1 MKRFTEE
8 CTERWMNRKRKEWKS
23 IVKEARN
30 HRSQVPCIWL
40 SLYSNYKKSLKRP
53 NLNFYSEQ
61 CYSKEQPIQEQEAS
75 SRTDYQH
82 KTNYQSIPLSYTED
96 ERKKT

>member
-8 CTERWMNRKRKEWKS
+8 CTECWMNRKRKEWKS

-30 HRSQVPCIWL
+30 HRSQVPRIWL
-40 SLYSNYKKSLKRP
+40 SLESHSKKLLKRP
-53 NLNFYSEQ
+53 NLNSYSEQ
-61 CYSKEQPIQEQEAS
+61 YYSKEQPTQEQEAT

-82 KTNYQSIPLSYTED
+82 KTSYQSIPLSYTEN